1 MNKYKYIIGLV
12 GFFFLLTGCSAEDF
26 DNNEKNNSGTDY
38 IEANIAPIKEGNTRA
53 LLDPIDNWTVSEF
66 TKGDVVGLISTK
78 GDNNSPYD
86 GKILNGKM
94 ICDSKVTEDYKPASY
109 LFRNPELMLEPNGL
123 DEKTTVLY
131 YPYSTDLDVYENF
144 EPKKTEG
151 LSLRKLDNGIEKC
164 IDFIY
169 TDYISTKGGQITAS
183 FRHMCMELM
192 IIRGEGFRNASDKT
206 VNVVLEKPYTGVYL
220 KKGENDWTGWR
231 PNLII
236 YNGGEEN
243 NLKYRKW
250 EAWSVNPE
258 DDYRIV
264 LVPAI
269 ESDGVPTRVSYIE
282 IRDDYGNLQ
291 KIGDFYLEGEGSK
304 NSVEG
309 GRYAL
314 EVELSELKPIVRPV
328 AILEWEKDKEISN
341 KQERGISSAEHL
353 FEWASYYNLFI
364 KDQNNQA
371 AKEILLQYGDGNVDG
386 SKISWTFYITG
397 DIEITDF
404 TKSYVVEEFRDK
416 LVGASD
422 YTNYYIGNLK
432 KPLFDKMTAS
442 SSISKIDFNDLY
454 IDGSTENKAIGG
466 VVKELEGG
474 EIINCRVNDCT
485 IISGEAVGA
494 FAGSVN
500 EGSIKNCSASG
511 NIYGTETNVTAS
523 KDNFGLFG
531 SSSSSPQLEGNNTKY
546 LFFGSTN

>member
-1 MNKYKYIIGLV
+1 MNKYKYIIGSV

-26 DNNEKNNSGTDY
+26 DKNEKNNSGTDC
-38 IEANIAPIKEGNTRA
+38 IEANITPIKEGSTRA
-53 LLDPIDNWTVSEF
+53 LLDPIDNWTVKEF
-66 TKGDVVGLISTK
+66 EKGDVVGMISTK
-78 GDNNSPYD
+78 GDNNTED
-86 GKILNGKM
+86 GKILNVKM

-123 DEKTTVLY
+123 DDKTTVLY
-131 YPYSTDLDVYENF
+131 YPYSTDLNVNENF
-144 EPKKTEG
+144 ESIKTEG

-169 TDYISTKGGQITAS
+169 TDYISAKGGQITAS

-192 IIRGEGFRNASDKT
+192 IIRGEGFKKATDKKIK
-206 VNVVLEKPYTGVYL
+206 VVLEKPYTGVYL

-231 PNLII
+231 PNLI
-236 YNGGEEN
+236 YNEGEEN
-243 NLKYRKW
+243 NLKYRTW
-250 EAWSVNPE
+250 EAWSVDSE
-258 DDYRIV
+258 DNYRIV

-269 ESDGVPTRVSYIE
+269 ESDGYPTRVSYIE

-328 AILEWEKDKEISN
+328 AIIDWEKGKEISN
-341 KQERGISSAEHL
+341 KQERGISSDDDL
-353 FEWASYYNLFI
+353 FDWASNYNLFI
-364 KDQNNQA
+364 TDQNNQA
-371 AKEILLQYGDGNVDG
+371 AKEILLKYGDGIDDG

-397 DIEITDF
+397 DIDISDNRT
-404 TKSYVVEEFRDK
+404 YVVTEFRDK

-432 KPLFDKMTAS
+432 KPLFDKMTES
-442 SSISKIDFNDLY
+442 SSISKIDFNDFY
-454 IDGSTENKAIGG
+454 IDGTQENKAIGG

-485 IISGEAVGA
+485 IISGAEVGA
-494 FAGSVN
+494 FVGSVN
-500 EGSIKNCSASG
+500 GGTIKNCSASG
-511 NIYGTETNVTAS
+511 NIYGTETNGTAS
-523 KDNFGLFG
+523 QDNFGLFG
-531 SSSSSPQLEGNNTKY
+531 KFSASPLLDGNNTKY